1 MNLLRL
7 VHKVSSINFS
17 ALQDRKPVKVSIN
30 GEDLCLTRIGN
41 EVFAISD
48 MCTHSEASLSEGDV
62 TDFKIECWLHG
73 AEFDLRTGQAL
84 TLPANIAVKTYPVSI
99 VDDVVEVQFTDK

>member
-1 MNLLRL
+1 M
-7 VHKVSSINFS
+7 SSIKLS
-17 ALQDRKPVKVSIN
+17 AMRDRKPVKVNIN

-41 EVFAISD
+41 EVFAIND
-48 MCTHSEASLSEGDV
+48 TCTHSEASLSEGDV

-73 AEFDLRTGQAL
+73 AEFDLRTGEAL

-99 VDDVVEVQFTDK
+99 VDDVVEVHFTDK